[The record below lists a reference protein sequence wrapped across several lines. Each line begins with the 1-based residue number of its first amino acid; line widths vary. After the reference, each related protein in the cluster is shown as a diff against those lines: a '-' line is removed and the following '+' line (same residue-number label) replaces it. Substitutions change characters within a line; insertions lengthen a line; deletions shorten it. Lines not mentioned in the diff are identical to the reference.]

1 MIVCGIVIHNISVI
15 EQRCFNAHVDPII
28 AAARRGGIAVFNLY
42 IIGFS
47 EREANL
53 IAGVP
58 GGCSALAD
66 RHNCRISVKIRPTGI
81 FITQVSAVVRF
92 LAPGGSRHSAASA
105 VYIGIEI
112 LKRIFSSAVFRRRG
126 KGYANRRRR
135 HKRQR

>member
-1 MIVCGIVIHNISVI
+1 MIVCGIVISDIPVL

-28 AAARRGGIAVFNLY
+28 AAARRGGIAGFNLY

-66 RHNCRISVKIRPTGI
+66 RHQNGLLVYIHIPAG
-81 FITQVSAVVRF
+81 FIAKVSAVVRF
-92 LAPGGSRHSAASA
+92 LAPGRA
-105 VYIGIEI
+105 
-112 LKRIFSSAVFRRRG
+112 
-126 KGYANRRRR
+126 
-135 HKRQR
+135 